1 MFQHLTFTFIFNIT
15 PYVLMKINTTDPP
28 EFMEWRY
35 LIATHTS
42 GLPPRV
48 NKDIDAPTPGNVGLW
63 PSIPGQC
70 KIMVVK
76 MCRQHP
82 MYHV

>member
-48 NKDIDAPTPGNVGLW
+48 NNHAWERRPLAVDSMSMQNND
-63 PSIPGQC
+63 C
-70 KIMVVK
+70 
-76 MCRQHP
+76 
-82 MYHV
+82 

>member
-1 MFQHLTFTFIFNIT
+1 
-15 PYVLMKINTTDPP
+15 MKINTTDPP

-48 NKDIDAPTPGNVGLW
+48 NKDIDAPTPGDVGLR
-63 PSIPGQC
+63 SMQNNGC
-70 KIMVVK
+70 
-76 MCRQHP
+76 
-82 MYHV
+82 